1 MAVNLDTSDKYITQG
16 TGTLP
21 SGKMAMLLWVNTN
34 GWVLSSGGGS
44 ARRFFSRAT
53 DAGAERFGYSYYP
66 NTMYIGWG
74 SGQAVGSNTARDS
87 VVASTWQPHIL
98 ILDPASSTQTL
109 RIGTLTSGGS
119 VRSTTQTVANDA
131 GLTRRIGKY
140 PTETANFDAKVAHFA
155 VMNTSSAVLTAEQLR
170 LLQYTSPRL
179 VPGLTLTTYVSF
191 DSSTILEN
199 VVYPETGSD
208 AELFGSPSVVDGP
221 EIVEH
226 RLSEFQQAIK
236 DALAESGYA
245 AALAALGVSTTPEAD
260 LISWENFP
268 DIPGQVYRTGGNA
281 GTSLWAQSEADA
293 RAATHLIDGT
303 STLDEMYAL
312 AEAEF
317 DDWVGTTWPPTWTD
331 TNGPNNYLR
340 DVYAGIIGA
349 AFNYTNGIVVRENC
363 LSDKVGSWNQGWWP
377 GDALHPVKAGPQTSK
392 YAMGRFAQTVR
403 DAHGI
408 LIVGMYGEP
417 FGDLQPDGSGGGA
430 AGWRTRANWL
440 ADYPQCADADADLEA
455 WKLAGPSGAD
465 LFTSLAAAYPE
476 QDLWCSFH
484 TGYFVGTD
492 ATKAS
497 REAEI
502 GADNLRQMEAAGCVG
517 CFCFDIGYETEDAD
531 SMAWWLE
538 LVQRYNQTGPYAAAG
553 GRSSRQ
559 SRAQRNT
566 RASRRRHSIG

>member
-1 MAVNLDTSDKYITQG
+1 MAIELNANTKWITQG

-21 SGKMAMLLWVNTN
+21 SGKMAVLLWVETN
-34 GWVLSSGGGS
+34 GWVLSSGGGT
-44 ARRFFSRAT
+44 ARRFFTRAT
-53 DAGAERFGYSYYP
+53 DAGAERFAYSYYP

-74 SGQAVGSNTARDS
+74 AGQSVSSNTARDS
-87 VVASTWQPHIL
+87 VVASTWQPHIVL
-98 ILDPASSTQTL
+98 LDPASSTQTL

-119 VRSTTQTVANDA
+119 VRSSTQTVANDA

-140 PTETANFDAKVAHFA
+140 PTETTNFDGNVAHLA
-155 VMNTSSAVLTAEQLR
+155 IIDASAGFPTAEQLR

-179 VPGLTLTTYVSF
+179 IDGLTLADYLSF
-191 DSSTILEN
+191 DSSKISGAT
-199 VVYPETGSD
+199 VT
-208 AELFGSPSVVDGP
+208 AEVGTNATLVGSPSVVNGP
-221 EIVEH
+221 EIVEY

-236 DALAESGYA
+236 DALAEPGYA
-245 AALAALGVSTTPEAD
+245 AALAALGVSATPEAD

-268 DIPGQVYRTGGNA
+268 DIPAQVYRTGGDA
-281 GTSLWAQSEADA
+281 ATSLWAQSEADA

-312 AEAEF
+312 AEIEF
-317 DDWVGTTWPPTWTD
+317 GAHVGTTWPPTWTD

-349 AFNYTNGIVVRENC
+349 AFTYTNGLVVRDNC
-363 LSDKVGSWNQGWWP
+363 LSTKVGSWNQGWWP
-377 GDALHPVKAGPQTSK
+377 GDSLHPVKAGPQTSQ
-392 YAMGRFAQTVR
+392 YAMGRFSQTVR
-403 DAHGI
+403 DAYGI

-417 FGDLQPDGSGGGA
+417 FGDLQADGSGGGA

-465 LFTSLAAAYPE
+465 LFLSLAAAYPE
-476 QDLWCSFH
+476 QDLWTSFH
-484 TGYFVGTD
+484 TGYAVGTD

-502 GADNLRQMEAAGCVG
+502 GADNLRQMAAAGCVG
-517 CFCFDIGYETEDAD
+517 NFCFDFGYDTDAD
-531 SMAWWLE
+531 NRAWWLE
-538 LVQRYNQTGPYAAAG
+538 LVQRYNQTGPYAPSE

-559 SRAQRNT
+559 SRAQRVT